1 MAVDQTGLNRCR
13 EAGRRS
19 TTLRDVRYVSSV
31 AAIFAAICVIVASPA
46 AAGPVLPQNKID
58 TLVLSDDDVSSVVG
72 LPLRRIGGIYP
83 SPGVAAPADH
93 DECQTL
99 VSSDVDQWT
108 GDFTAFRQL
117 AQQDNP
123 DDLQFSVT
131 QYVATYP
138 NSLVVARVFRHT
150 FTSDLVNRCSSKTL
164 TDTGGNQ
171 WSVLGLSVMGGG
183 ATWRIAE
190 LQDGQDSSWHCVYQV
205 QAKGNVMFQIQ
216 ECQFGNGSP
225 VAAQLVNLI
234 ASRIP
239 S

>member
-1 MAVDQTGLNRCR
+1 VEVDQTGLNWCL

-19 TTLRDVRYVSSV
+19 ITLPDVRYVSSV
-31 AAIFAAICVIVASPA
+31 AGIFAAVCVIVASPA
-46 AAGPVLPQNKID
+46 AASPVLPQNKID
-58 TLVLSDDDVSSVVG
+58 TLVLSDEDVSSVVG
-72 LPLRRIGGIYP
+72 LPLHRIGGIYP
-83 SPGVAAPADH
+83 SPGVAAPGDH

-99 VSSDVDQWT
+99 VSSGVDQWS

-131 QYVATYP
+131 QYLATYP

-150 FTSDLVNRCSSKTL
+150 FTSDLVNHCNSKTL
-164 TDTGGNQ
+164 TDASGNQ
-171 WSVLGLSVMGGG
+171 WNVLGVSVMGGG
-183 ATWRIAE
+183 ATWKIAQ

-225 VAAQLVNLI
+225 VAGQLVDLV

>member
-1 MAVDQTGLNRCR
+1 M
-13 EAGRRS
+13 
-19 TTLRDVRYVSSV
+19 RYVSGA
-31 AAIFAAICVIVASPA
+31 AAIFAAVCVIVASPA
-46 AAGPVLPQNKID
+46 AASPVLPQNKID

-72 LPLRRIGGIYP
+72 LPLHRIGGIYP
-83 SPGVAAPADH
+83 TPGSAPADH
-93 DECQTL
+93 DGCRTL
-99 VSSDVDQWT
+99 VSSDVDQWS

-138 NSLVVARVFRHT
+138 NSLVVARVFRHA
-150 FTSDLVNRCSSKTL
+150 FTSDLVNRCNSKTL
-164 TDTGGNQ
+164 TDASGSQ
-171 WSVLGLSVMGGG
+171 WSVLGVSVVGG
-183 ATWRIAE
+183 AATWKIAQ
-190 LQDGQDSSWHCVYQV
+190 LQDGQDSSWHCVNQV

-225 VAAQLVNLI
+225 VAGQLVDLV

>member
-1 MAVDQTGLNRCR
+1 VAVDQAGLKLCT
-13 EAGRRS
+13 EARRGS
-19 TTLRDVRYVSSV
+19 TKLPDVRYVSSV
-31 AAIFAAICVIVASPA
+31 AAIFAAVCVIVASPA
-46 AAGPVLPQNKID
+46 SATPVLPQNRID
-58 TLVLSDDDVSSVVG
+58 TLVLSDDDVSAVVG
-72 LPLRRIGGIYP
+72 LPLHRIGGIYQ
-83 SPGVAAPADH
+83 SPGTAAVGQR

-99 VSSDVDQWT
+99 VSSDVNQWS
-108 GDFTAFRQL
+108 GDFTAYRQL

-131 QYVATYP
+131 QYAATYP

-150 FTSDLVNRCSSKTL
+150 FTSDLVKNCSSKTL
-164 TDTGGNQ
+164 TDAGGNQ
-171 WSVLGLSVMGGG
+171 WSVLDVSIMGGG
-183 ATWRIAE
+183 ATWKIAE
-190 LQDGQDSSWHCVYQV
+190 LQGGQDTTWHCVFQA

-234 ASRIP
+234 ASRVP